1 MSRARQINRS
11 KCSLAWTLSIAIVS
25 RSTKIYFT
33 LLVHAMRC
41 DLSRQK
47 TLGRSNAVYVITGA
61 VGRRNFFS
69 KLQRDR
75 YSVGITTR
83 TRDDIIN
90 PVSATNIFQA
100 SHATPPVPS
109 LSVAHF
115 WNALIERLAHPR
127 AARRDRWFN
136 ASLSIVRWFL
146 ALAGSRLRKATCTW
160 AIRFFR
166 QALSSLSPREHRKR
180 CSMKE
185 NNRYGVSMN
194 DVAYRGSSGR
204 AHFTRLLAN
213 VSCNSRSR

>member
-1 MSRARQINRS
+1 
-11 KCSLAWTLSIAIVS
+11 
-25 RSTKIYFT
+25 
-33 LLVHAMRC
+33 MR
-41 DLSRQK
+41 LI
-47 TLGRSNAVYVITGA
+47 GGI
-61 VGRRNFFS
+61 FFS

-136 ASLSIVRWFL
+136 ASLSIVRCFL

-160 AIRFFR
+160 TIRFFR

-204 AHFTRLLAN
+204 AHFTRLLTN
-213 VSCNSRSR
+213 FSCNSRSRQLSDETMTHRRRNSRNCNLEFSASRPEQAWIEKCGDPRRRTAMVTHENT